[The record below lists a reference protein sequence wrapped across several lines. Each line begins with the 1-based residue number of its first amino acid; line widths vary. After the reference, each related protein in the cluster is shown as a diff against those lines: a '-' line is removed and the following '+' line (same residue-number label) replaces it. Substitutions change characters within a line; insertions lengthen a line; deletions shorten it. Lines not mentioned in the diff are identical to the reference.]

1 MTNFEYL
8 VDSRFEMIKFAV
20 LCFTIVCCSAFN
32 LNSELDESNGDR
44 VGQFTED
51 YNKLESRRKYSDAE
65 FEDDEFE
72 EIEAIHRHVKYQDK
86 AREALLKLA
95 AELRKG
101 KNVSNAFLKVIDGFE
116 KGIAE
121 FHSALRGRTL
131 KTDTIENIKNFI
143 KEGTKDRAANTKIL
157 RELTSQGLFV
167 SERLGEIR
175 NEKARSKRAD
185 FLDLGAAEF
194 LSAIKND
201 IGEKQFEEY
210 LSISGLVTLI
220 FVIDDTGS
228 MGSEIKSAVAISKE
242 IINAKRD
249 YDVDYILSPF
259 NDPG

>member
-1 MTNFEYL
+1 
-8 VDSRFEMIKFAV
+8 MIKYAV
-20 LCFTIVCCSAFN
+20 LCFTIVSCSAIN
-32 LNSELDESNGDR
+32 LNSELDESN
-44 VGQFTED
+44 VGQFAKD
-51 YNKLESRRKYSDAE
+51 VNKLKSHIKYQDPE
-65 FEDDEFE
+65 FKDEE
-72 EIEAIHRHVKYQDK
+72 CGEIEAIDRHVKYQDK

-95 AELRKG
+95 AELQKG
-101 KNVSNAFLKVIDGFE
+101 ENVSNAFLKVIDGFE

-210 LSISGLVTLI
+210 LSISGLVTCG
-220 FVIDDTGS
+220 VYS
-228 MGSEIKSAVAISKE
+228 S
-242 IINAKRD
+242 
-249 YDVDYILSPF
+249 
-259 NDPG
+259 